1 MMNSFGFNP
10 SFGILGIFFI
20 IAFLLVISFMTVHI
34 VKVIKQWNKNNLA
47 PQITTFATIV
57 SKREE
62 ASQYHEGNSGDPSGA
77 HGFRLVSFSEYF
89 VTFQTDSGER
99 KELQVPN
106 EVYVN
111 LVKGDYGKLTY
122 QGTRYLEFELVPQ

>member
-1 MMNSFGFNP
+1 MINSFGFNP

-20 IAFLLVISFMTVHI
+20 IAFLLVISFIAVQI
-34 VKVIKQWNKNNLA
+34 VKVIKQWNKNNHA
-47 PQITTFATIV
+47 PQLTTFATIV

-62 ASQYHEGNSGDPSGA
+62 VSQHHEGNSGDPSGA
-77 HGFRLVSFSEYF
+77 HGFRLVSFTEYF

-99 KELQVPN
+99 KELQVQN

-111 LVKGDYGKLTY
+111 VAKGDYGKLTY
-122 QGTRYLEFELVPQ
+122 QGTRYLEFEIIQQ